1 MSTESIAGL
10 CIRMAYHSY
19 ETWSFSVHESHG
31 SNEKQYVGCKLHF
44 RLWSQE
50 DRSNR
55 RIKRK
60 KNKKM
65 WKISNLTFRKRCSVN
80 SLPSKS
86 IWRSNINSGSRDKN
100 KHLEKNKTP
109 KPAPSLQRCTWN
121 VAQNIV
127 LSTGMQGSG
136 DGQHP
141 QPRPAPPVSR
151 SPPSTSACWT
161 ADRADPR
168 SPLSVSR

>member
-1 MSTESIAGL
+1 MHHHGAACRIHPYEPAVLDSIVLANVLHILKPEHEYGVYSWFV
-10 CIRMAYHSY
+10 RMTYHSY

-31 SNEKQYVGCKLHF
+31 SNVKQYVDCKLHF

-86 IWRSNINSGSRDKN
+86 IWRSNINTGSQDKT
-100 KHLEKNKTP
+100 KHQ
-109 KPAPSLQRCTWN
+109 S
-121 VAQNIV
+121 
-127 LSTGMQGSG
+127 
-136 DGQHP
+136 
-141 QPRPAPPVSR
+141 
-151 SPPSTSACWT
+151 
-161 ADRADPR
+161 
-168 SPLSVSR
+168 